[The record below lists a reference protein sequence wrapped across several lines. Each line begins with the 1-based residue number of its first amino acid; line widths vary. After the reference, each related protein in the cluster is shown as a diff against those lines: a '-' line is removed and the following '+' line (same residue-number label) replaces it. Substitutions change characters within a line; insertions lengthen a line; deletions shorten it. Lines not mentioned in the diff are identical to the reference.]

1 MLMNHEVTID
11 IQAPS
16 AAVWE
21 TLIDV
26 ERWPEWTQSMKRVQR
41 LEAGP
46 FGVGSTARVEQPRLR
61 SMVWKVTEYDPE
73 HSFIWA
79 ATSAGITT
87 VGAHRVSLR
96 ADGGVR
102 VSLANHQT
110 GALAALL
117 TPFIGGMT
125 RRYLQMEADGLKQH
139 SEQRAQMSD
148 PTAPSAG

>member
-16 AAVWE
+16 TAVWE

-26 ERWPEWTQSMKRVQR
+26 ERWPEWTQSVKRVQR
-41 LEAGP
+41 LEAEP

-61 SMVWKVTEYDPE
+61 PMVWKVTEFDPE

-87 VGAHRVSLR
+87 VGAHGVSPS

-102 VSLANHQT
+102 VSLAFHQT

-117 TPFIGGMT
+117 TPFIGDMT
-125 RRYLQMEADGLKQH
+125 RRYLQMEANGLKQRC
-139 SEQRAQMSD
+139 EQRAQMRGA
-148 PTAPSAG
+148 TAPSAG